1 MAYVELIWD
10 LDDDPEGNVM
20 HIAQHGLTKYDVVH
34 ALATAY
40 SETRS
45 RSTGESIAFGW
56 TQHGRELAVVFEV
69 VDDVSIYP
77 ITAYEV

>member
-20 HIAQHGLTKYDVVH
+20 HIAQHGLTKDEVAN

-40 SETRS
+40 HESLS
-45 RSTGESIAFGW
+45 RSTGQSIAFGIAED
-56 TQHGRELAVVFEV
+56 GREVAVVFEV
-69 VDDVSIYP
+69 VDEVSIYP

>member
-20 HIAQHGLTKYDVVH
+20 HIRQHGLTREDVAH

-40 SETRS
+40 DETLS
-45 RSTGESIAFGW
+45 RSTGQSIAFGW
-56 TQHGRELAVVFEV
+56 TEDGRELAVVFEV